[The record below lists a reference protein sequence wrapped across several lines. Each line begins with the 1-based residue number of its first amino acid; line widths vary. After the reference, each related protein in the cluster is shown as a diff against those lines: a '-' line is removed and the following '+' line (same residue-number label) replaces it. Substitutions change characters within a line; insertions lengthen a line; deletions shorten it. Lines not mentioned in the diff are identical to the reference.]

1 MVARVILFLSKQ
13 QETAKPYSRI
23 NRHEFFQHLKEF

>member
-1 MVARVILFLSKQ
+1 MVAQVILFLSKQ

-23 NRHEFFQHLKEF
+23 NRHKFFQYLKEF